1 MSKRLFVKLC
11 LVLVLVIANGILL
24 FKVPDATYRTVA
36 ERISNTWNSP
46 SRDFTEISMNEAL
59 KMMKD
64 SDEDVL
70 LFFGFDDCPHC
81 KIAHPLLLAVANE
94 QNTNYKVRF
103 IRTRDILG
111 KLTYTEKQRKEL
123 TRYIPEYMSRNENM
137 DNKLWLYVPTMIRL
151 KDGKVVDGHAG
162 LLGKSESMSTMT
174 KTQEKELMKIYRRL
188 LK

>member
-1 MSKRLFVKLC
+1 M
-11 LVLVLVIANGILL
+11 LVIANGILL
-24 FKVPDATYRTVA
+24 FKVPDATHRTVA

-59 KMMKD
+59 KMMED

-103 IRTRDILG
+103 VRTRDVLG

-123 TRYIPEYMSRNENM
+123 TRYIP
-137 DNKLWLYVPTMIRL
+137 TMIRL
-151 KDGKVVDGHAG
+151 KDGKIVDGHAG
-162 LLGKSESMSTMT
+162 LLGESESMSTMT
-174 KTQEKELMKIYRRL
+174 KAQEKELMKIYRRL

>member
-1 MSKRLFVKLC
+1 M
-11 LVLVLVIANGILL
+11 
-24 FKVPDATYRTVA
+24 
-36 ERISNTWNSP
+36 
-46 SRDFTEISMNEAL
+46 
-59 KMMKD
+59 
-64 SDEDVL
+64 
-70 LFFGFDDCPHC
+70 
-81 KIAHPLLLAVANE
+81 LLAVANE

-123 TRYIPEYMSRNENM
+123 TRYIPEYMSRNEDM

-162 LLGKSESMSTMT
+162 LLGESESIDTMT
-174 KTQEKELMKIYRRL
+174 KKQEKELMKIYRRL

>member
-103 IRTRDILG
+103 VRTRDILG

-123 TRYIPEYMSRNENM
+123 IRYIPEYMSRNEDM

-162 LLGKSESMSTMT
+162 LLGENESMDTMT
-174 KTQEKELMKIYRRL
+174 KVQEKELMKIYRHL